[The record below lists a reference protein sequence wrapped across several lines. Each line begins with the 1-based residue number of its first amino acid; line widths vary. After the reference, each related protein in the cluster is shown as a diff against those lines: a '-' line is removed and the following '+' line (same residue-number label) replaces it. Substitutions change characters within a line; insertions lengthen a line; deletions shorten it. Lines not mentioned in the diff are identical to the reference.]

1 MFLTFFG
8 KILSIAY
15 TSSFLEGG
23 GRKGAF
29 SIFHHPIFY
38 FDIFIGCWVIFFVVL
53 FCFQLHIEQPAEGKL
68 PNN

>member
-23 GRKGAF
+23 GGKGAF
-29 SIFHHPIFY
+29 SFFTIPFFILIFLLAVGSYY
-38 FDIFIGCWVIFFVVL
+38 FFVL

>member
-8 KILSIAY
+8 KISSIAY

-29 SIFHHPIFY
+29 SIFHHPILFY
-38 FDIFIGCWVIFFVVL
+38 LVFLLAVGSYFFCL
-53 FCFQLHIEQPAEGKL
+53 FQLHIEQPAEGKL
-68 PNN
+68 SNN